1 MVSLRWALANSINW
15 VTAYL
20 IKQFPPEAVID
31 LTRRLGITAPMEPVP
46 SICLGTMD
54 ISVMEM
60 VSAMATYANKGIHID
75 PIFITRIEDK
85 NGIVLE
91 EFTPQTEEAMNA
103 KTAYLMLDLMKG
115 VVDEGSGRRVRWKYG
130 LKLPVAGKTGTT
142 QNHSDAW
149 FMGITPTLASG
160 VWVGGE
166 LRSIHFNSMR
176 LGQGANAALPVW
188 SIYMRNILQDSAV
201 LHFPQDD
208 FECPPELE
216 GVDLNCSGTNPVANQ
231 PMQGVVE
238 EPTHNDLNNLM

>member
-1 MVSLRWALANSINW
+1 
-15 VTAYL
+15 
-20 IKQFPPEAVID
+20 
-31 LTRRLGITAPMEPVP
+31 
-46 SICLGTMD
+46 
-54 ISVMEM
+54 MEM

-75 PIFITRIEDK
+75 PVFITRIEDK

-91 EFTPQTEEAMNA
+91 EFSPRTEEAMNA
-103 KTAYLMLDLMKG
+103 RTAYLMLDLMKG

-188 SIYMRNILQDSAV
+188 SIYMRNILQDSAA

-216 GVDLNCSGTNPVANQ
+216 GVNLDCTGTTPGLHQ
-231 PMQGVVE
+231 TMQGSYD
-238 EPTHNDLNNLM
+238 EPTQDNLHNMM